1 MAITVNATNYNGSL
15 NDFLYEVIGL
25 GNDVLE
31 KGGAHLIAGVN
42 YKEQLDYL
50 ETDDDPFEDY
60 TDNDPGFAGTTTKYK
75 RELVPEKMTLSGKI
89 TPSAWL
95 PVWEKYRAQGTLTE
109 LRENP
114 AFMMEVVN
122 LIKNAANRQLAKLF
136 WQGDKGA
143 GAASPLRFFDGV
155 IKKLTADSD
164 TNVIFVTPAGAIT
177 QANVVDILQAVYSA
191 MPDKYID
198 DPDWKILMN
207 SGDFKLLQFY
217 NNNVKETSVG
227 VLDEV
232 VRRLFLE
239 KRIIHFTSL
248 PASNV
253 IGAKVSNAE
262 DSNLVLGMYFD
273 VDSEF
278 GSMRVDYVTN
288 FSKVVG
294 YRVDLMADCN
304 YRYGGDIVFYK
315 PV

>member
-1 MAITVNATNYNGSL
+1 
-15 NDFLYEVIGL
+15 
-25 GNDVLE
+25 
-31 KGGAHLIAGVN
+31 
-42 YKEQLDYL
+42 
-50 ETDDDPFEDY
+50 
-60 TDNDPGFAGTTTKYK
+60 
-75 RELVPEKMTLSGKI
+75 
-89 TPSAWL
+89 
-95 PVWEKYRAQGTLTE
+95 VWEKYRAQGTLTE
-109 LRENP
+109 LRENT
-114 AFMMEVVN
+114 AFMMDVVN

-143 GAASPLRFFDGV
+143 GAASPLRFMDGV

-248 PASNV
+248 PASHV

>member
-15 NDFLYEVIGL
+15 NDYLYEVIGL

-31 KGGAHLIAGVN
+31 KGGAHLIANVN
-42 YKEQLDYL
+42 YKEQLDFL
-50 ETDDDPFEDY
+50 ETNEDPFETY
-60 TDNDPGFAGTTTKYK
+60 TDADPGFTGVTTKYK
-75 RELVPEKMTLSGKI
+75 RELVPEKMTISGTI

-95 PVWEKYRAQGTLTE
+95 SVWEKYRAQGTLTE
-109 LRENP
+109 LKQNP
-114 AFMMEVVN
+114 AFMASVVD
-122 LIKNAANRQLAKLF
+122 LIKNAANRQLAKLI
-136 WQGDKGA
+136 WQGDKAA
-143 GAASPLRFFDGV
+143 GGASPLRFFDGL
-155 IKKLTADSD
+155 IKKLKADSD
-164 TNVIFVTPAGAIT
+164 TNVIFVTPAGNLT
-177 QANVVDILQAVYSA
+177 QANVVDILQAVYAA

-207 SGDFKLLQFY
+207 SGDFKLLQFF
-217 NNNVKETSVG
+217 NNAVKETTVG

-232 VRRLFLE
+232 VKRLFLE

-248 PASNV
+248 PDSHV

-262 DSNLVLGMYFD
+262 DSNFVLGMYFD

-278 GSMRVDYVTN
+278 GAMRVDYTTN

-294 YRVDLMADCN
+294 YRVDLMADVN